1 MTLEATPWGETLR
14 RALAA
19 GLSPELFWRL
29 SMRDW
34 RALMAR
40 GDAVVMPRATL
51 DALCAQFPDESK

>member
-1 MTLEATPWGETLR
+1 MTLEATPWAEWLR

-29 SMRDW
+29 SMREW

-40 GDAVVMPRATL
+40 GDAVIMPRATL
-51 DALCAQFPDESK
+51 DALRVQFPDETK